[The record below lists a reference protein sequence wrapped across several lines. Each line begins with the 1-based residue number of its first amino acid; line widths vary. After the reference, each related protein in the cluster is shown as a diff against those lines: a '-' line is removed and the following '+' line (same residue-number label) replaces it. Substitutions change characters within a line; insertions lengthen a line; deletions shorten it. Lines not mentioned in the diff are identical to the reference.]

1 MPYAELLVLLFAHRL
16 ALSTHFYKVPL
27 PPSSSPPSDVM
38 PCLWCKQCL
47 ASNQKMFQIP
57 HPCWPDPLS
66 TPLLLTATLKHQK
79 TSCEAKAGAATG
91 FVLGCHNTFRLNESD
106 KATRLQ
112 RSRLMIGT
120 QQTLMVSWGAFAKW
134 TGMSIWVPLTANIL
148 IFVRLKVK
156 RTTDVHT

>member
-1 MPYAELLVLLFAHRL
+1 MQYAELLVLLFAHRL
-16 ALSTHFYKVPL
+16 ALSTHFYKV
-27 PPSSSPPSDVM
+27 SPPSDVTA
-38 PCLWCKQCL
+38 CLWCKQCL

-91 FVLGCHNTFRLNESD
+91 FALGCHNTFRLNESD
-106 KATRLQ
+106 KTMRLQ

-120 QQTLMVSWGAFAKW
+120 QQMLMVRWGAFPKW
-134 TGMSIWVPLTANIL
+134 TGMSVWVTLTANIL
-148 IFVRLKVK
+148 KRETFVRLKVK